1 MSKSSFAAMTAAVAV
16 AFAVAC
22 EQATTSPPETTE
34 FQAPAP
40 NFNVGNG
47 PSNPGPIVTR
57 ISLADGPQL
66 LAFWSPNPLPTVA
79 VYQIDNSV
87 TAFGPVTCAA
97 ATATFEPVEIQLLF
111 KPNGVIQELIQAPEA
126 FARIYDATGLP
137 PFPFLD
143 CAFLTG
149 SRLMAEGT
157 GHGVFTGNDAA
168 FTGTR
173 TNSFGWKI
181 NGTLTLGDGSK
192 TNLNHKT
199 HFQINKSSGAFR
211 VLKDEIKLTPDPR
224 L

>member
-1 MSKSSFAAMTAAVAV
+1 MAAAVAAV
-16 AFAVAC
+16 FAVAC

-34 FQAPAP
+34 FQPPAP

-57 ISLADGPQL
+57 LSFPAGPQM

-87 TAFGPVTCAA
+87 TAFGPVTCEA
-97 ATATFEPVEIQLLF
+97 ATVTFEPLEFQLLF
-111 KPNGVIQELIQAPEA
+111 KPNGVVQQLIQVPEA
-126 FARIYDATGLP
+126 FVRVYDATGLP

-149 SRLMAEGT
+149 SRLMAYGIV
-157 GHGVFTGNDAA
+157 HAILNDNDLAVS
-168 FTGTR
+168 GTR
-173 TNSFGWKI
+173 TNAFSLKA
-181 NGTLTLGDGSK
+181 NGRLTLGVDGST
-192 TNLNHKT
+192 TNLSHKVQA
-199 HFQINKSSGAFR
+199 QINKSSGFR
-211 VLKDEIKLTPDPR
+211 ILKDQIKLTPDPR